1 MSERPVIA
9 PEDCPEPFWHETHL
23 YCPVCSWQEEPEEE
37 PVSPSLRAAVVEV
50 LLDHQAALDERRQ
63 QRTETT
69 WPDESD
75 IYTGT
80 IIRLRTLFKRAS

>member
-1 MSERPVIA
+1 MSRA
-9 PEDCPEPFWHETHL
+9 EDQRAF
-23 YCPVCSWQEEPEEE
+23 
-37 PVSPSLRAAVVEV
+37 RAAVTEV
-50 LLDHQAALDERRQ
+50 LIDHSMALDERRQ

-80 IIRLRTLFKRAS
+80 IMRLRVLFKRKLRNEGWRKP

>member
-1 MSERPVIA
+1 MTA
-9 PEDCPEPFWHETHL
+9 PSAKGRSAF
-23 YCPVCSWQEEPEEE
+23 
-37 PVSPSLRAAVVEV
+37 RMAVVEV
-50 LLDHQAALDERRQ
+50 LIDHAMELDRRRQ

-80 IIRLRTLFKRAS
+80 IMRLRTMFKKQLRAEGWTPPKKGTSK

>member
-1 MSERPVIA
+1 
-9 PEDCPEPFWHETHL
+9 
-23 YCPVCSWQEEPEEE
+23 
-37 PVSPSLRAAVVEV
+37 VSADKRAFRMAVTEV
-50 LLDHQAALDERRQ
+50 LIDHAMALDERRQ

-80 IIRLRTLFKRAS
+80 IMRLRVLFKKKLQAEGWRKP

>member
-1 MSERPVIA
+1 MSA
-9 PEDCPEPFWHETHL
+9 ADK
-23 YCPVCSWQEEPEEE
+23 
-37 PVSPSLRAAVVEV
+37 RAFRMAVTEV
-50 LLDHQAALDERRQ
+50 LIDHAMSLDERRQ

-80 IIRLRTLFKRAS
+80 IMRLRVLFKKKLQAEGWRKP

>member
-1 MSERPVIA
+1 MSA
-9 PEDCPEPFWHETHL
+9 DK
-23 YCPVCSWQEEPEEE
+23 
-37 PVSPSLRAAVVEV
+37 RAFRMAVTEV
-50 LLDHQAALDERRQ
+50 LIDHAMALDERRQ

-80 IIRLRTLFKRAS
+80 IMRLRVLFKKKLQAEGWRKP